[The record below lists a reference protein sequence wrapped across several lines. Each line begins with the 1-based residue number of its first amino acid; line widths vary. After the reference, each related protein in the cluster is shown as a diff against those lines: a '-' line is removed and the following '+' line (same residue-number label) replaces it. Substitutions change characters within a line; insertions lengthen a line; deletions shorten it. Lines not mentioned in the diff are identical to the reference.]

1 MKSPFRQKEKTKQP
15 AKAKKV
21 KVKTVGT
28 RKKSV
33 MILWVL
39 LITSLAFGIYKNFTT
54 IDQHTVHEKEII
66 ETELMDTNAIESFT
80 RNFVAV
86 YHAWGIEAAALEA
99 RTVELSEYTTDD
111 LQALNA
117 DMLTDDTPTSAEVT
131 DMSIWSVADEA
142 ENTYAV
148 VYSVR
153 QKISDDE
160 DEHATWTRATYR
172 IVLHQDEMSNLVITQ
187 NPTPWNDMEKSDY
200 EPKIVENNN
209 NVESETEEE
218 IIAFLE
224 TFFTA
229 YPTATKQEL
238 SYYVKDD
245 VLPPIDENYT
255 FVEVIEPVF
264 QAHNGQIKAWVTV
277 KYLDE
282 TTKAHQFA
290 QYELILE
297 KDMNWMIVE

>member
-1 MKSPFRQKEKTKQP
+1 MKLPFRQKEKTRQP
-15 AKAKKV
+15 TEEKRM

-33 MILWVL
+33 LILWVL
-39 LITSLAFGIYKNFTT
+39 LISSLAFGIYKNFTAV
-54 IDQHTVHEKEII
+54 DQHTVHEKEVI
-66 ETELMDTNAIESFT
+66 ETEMIDTNAIESFT
-80 RNFVAV
+80 HNFVAV
-86 YHAWGIEAAALEA
+86 YHSWENETAALEA
-99 RTVELSEYTTDD
+99 RTVELSEYMTDD

-117 DMLTDDTPTSAEVT
+117 DVLGEDTLTSADVI
-131 DMSIWSVADEA
+131 DVSIWSVAEET

-148 VYSVR
+148 IYSVH
-153 QKISDDE
+153 QEITEDDDDIS
-160 DEHATWTRATYR
+160 TRSTYR
-172 IVLHQDEMSNLVITQ
+172 IVLHQDETGNLVITQ
-187 NPTPWNDMEKSDY
+187 NPTPWNDIQKSDY
-200 EPKIVENNN
+200 EPETVENNN
-209 NVESETEEE
+209 SVDSETEEE

-229 YPTATKQEL
+229 YPTATEQEL

-245 VLPPIDENYT
+245 VLPPINENYS
-255 FVEVIEPVF
+255 FSELIDPVF
-264 QAHNGQIKAWVTV
+264 QAHDGQIKTWVTV

-282 TTKAHQFA
+282 TTKANLFS

>member
-1 MKSPFRQKEKTKQP
+1 MKSPFRKKEKTKQP
-15 AKAKKV
+15 AKEKKV
-21 KVKTVGT
+21 KVKTTGT

-33 MILWVL
+33 LILWVL
-39 LITSLAFGIYKNFTT
+39 LISSLAFGIYKNFTAV
-54 IDQHTVHEKEII
+54 DQHTVHEKEMVEI
-66 ETELMDTNAIESFT
+66 EMMDTNAIESFT

-86 YHAWGIEAAALEA
+86 YHAWGIEAASLEA
-99 RTVELSEYTTDD
+99 RTVELSEYMTDD

-117 DMLTDDTPTSAEVT
+117 DMLTEDTPTSADVT
-131 DMSIWSVADEA
+131 DVSIWSVEEET

-148 VYSVR
+148 IYSVR
-153 QKISDDE
+153 QKISEDE
-160 DEHATWTRATYR
+160 DETWTRATYR

-200 EPKIVENNN
+200 EPEIVKNNN
-209 NVESETEEE
+209 TVESETGEE

-229 YPTATKQEL
+229 YPTATEQEL
-238 SYYVKDD
+238 NYYVKGD

-255 FVEVIEPVF
+255 FVEVIEPAF
-264 QAHNGQIKAWVTV
+264 QVHEEQIKAWVTV

-282 TTKAHQFA
+282 TTKANQFS

-297 KDMNWMIVE
+297 KDTNWMIVK

>member
-15 AKAKKV
+15 AKEKKV
-21 KVKTVGT
+21 KVKTTGT

-39 LITSLAFGIYKNFTT
+39 LITSLAFGIYKNFTAV
-54 IDQHTVHEKEII
+54 DQHTVHEKEII
-66 ETELMDTNAIESFT
+66 ETELVDTNAIESFT
-80 RNFVAV
+80 HNFVAV

-99 RTVELSEYTTDD
+99 RTVELSEYMTDD

-117 DMLTDDTPTSAEVT
+117 DMLGEDISTSAEVT
-131 DMSIWSVADEA
+131 DVSIWSVAEET

-153 QKISDDE
+153 QKISEDE
-160 DEHATWTRATYR
+160 DEDENWTRATYR

-200 EPKIVENNN
+200 EPEPVENDNT
-209 NVESETEEE
+209 VASETEEE
-218 IIAFLE
+218 IITFLE

-229 YPTATKQEL
+229 YPTATAQEL

-282 TTKAHQFA
+282 TAKANLLS
-290 QYELILE
+290 QYELTLE

>member
-1 MKSPFRQKEKTKQP
+1 MKSPFRKQEKARQP
-15 AKAKKV
+15 AKRKRV
-21 KVKTVGT
+21 KVQTVGT

-39 LITSLAFGIYKNFTT
+39 LISSLAFGIYKNFTAV
-54 IDQHTVHEKEII
+54 DQHTVHEKEVI
-66 ETELMDTNAIESFT
+66 ETELVDTNAIESFT
-80 RNFVAV
+80 HNFVAV
-86 YHAWGIEAAALEA
+86 YHAWENETAALEA
-99 RTVELSEYTTDD
+99 RTVALSEYMTDD

-117 DMLTDDTPTSAEVT
+117 DMLGDDISTSADVT
-131 DMSIWSVADEA
+131 DVSIWSVTEEK

-153 QKISDDE
+153 QTIAEE
-160 DEHATWTRATYR
+160 DEEIPTRSTYR
-172 IVLHQDEMSNLVITQ
+172 MVLHQDDTGDLVITQ
-187 NPTPWNDMEKSDY
+187 NPTPWNDIQKSDY
-200 EPKIVENNN
+200 EPETVENNN
-209 NVESETEEE
+209 TVESEAEEE

-245 VLPPIDENYT
+245 ILPPIDENYT
-255 FVEVIEPVF
+255 FSELINPVL
-264 QAHNGQIKAWVTV
+264 QAHDGEIKVWVTV

-282 TTKAHQFA
+282 TTQANQLS
-290 QYELILE
+290 QYELTLE
-297 KDMNWMIVE
+297 KENNWRIIE